1 MQLQRQNIVRT
12 VLGRI
17 PGRHET
23 HRPCRRFVALRGD
36 VKIHGRLIGRRS
48 VRREVV
54 KRLRPRVRSVD
65 IQPAIAAQCQHR
77 TIAERDRR
85 TRAAEIGDRATT
97 ERIDNGRDRKRCSRP
112 QRIVGSRI
120 KDGRDPLED
129 GGAIHRCGRRSVQ
142 QTRCSDGSIGKLEA
156 LRAVD
161 FVRSIGART
170 SIVHDG
176 VERSTAIAARRD
188 RVLLAIA
195 GEDNRVGACTAID
208 RIVATTAGDDVVACA
223 ACQCVCKTRA
233 GQIFEVRNRV
243 AAGTYCVLRRCGRQ
257 ANGDS
262 RRRGGVTNRI
272 CSGSPVH
279 DVIASSTFD
288 DVVSRVTGQRIVEC
302 RAENAFKVRDRIG
315 ASSNGI
321 LSRGRCKIKR
331 DRRGG

>member
-17 PGRHET
+17 PSRHET
-23 HRPCRRFVALRGD
+23 HRPCRRFVTLRGD
-36 VKIHGRLIGRRS
+36 VEIDGRLIGRRS

-65 IQPAIAAQCQHR
+65 IQPAIAAQCQYR
-77 TIAERDRR
+77 AIAERHRR

-97 ERIDNGRDRKRCSRP
+97 KRVDNGRDRKRCSRA

-129 GGAIHRCGRRSVQ
+129 GGAIQRCGRRSVQ
-142 QTRCSDGSIGKLEA
+142 QTRCGDGSIGKLEA

-161 FVRSIGART
+161 FVGSIGAST
-170 SIVHDG
+170 SIVHNR
-176 VERSTAIAARRD
+176 VKRSTAIAARRD

-195 GEDNRVGACTAID
+195 AEDDRISACTAID
-208 RIVATTAGDDVVACA
+208 GVVTSSAGDDVVACA
-223 ACQCVCKTRA
+223 ACQCVSETGT

-243 AAGTYCVLRRCGRQ
+243 AAGTDCVLRRCGRQ
-257 ANGDS
+257 VNGDS

-272 CSGSPVH
+272 GSSSTVH
-279 DVIASSTFD
+279 HVIASSTFD

-315 ASSNGI
+315 ASSNGV